1 MKESMQLKEE
11 ILKLKAKFNYCKR
24 CQQSLTVVA
33 VDKEVQTDKEGSVPL
48 GTQVFS
54 NGSHFND
61 TF

>member
-1 MKESMQLKEE
+1 M
-11 ILKLKAKFNYCKR
+11 AKFNYCKR